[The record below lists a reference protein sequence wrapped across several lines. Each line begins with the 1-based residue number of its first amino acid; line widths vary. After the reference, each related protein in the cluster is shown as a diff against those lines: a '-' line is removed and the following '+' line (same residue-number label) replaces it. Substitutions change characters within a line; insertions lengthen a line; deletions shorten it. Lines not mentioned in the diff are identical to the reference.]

1 MHSQPRALLP
11 TPVRILRRAERT
23 SLVTRVPV
31 LFIAG
36 ASAAAVAVA
45 GVLMRLADPSEFHSV
60 PAAMWWAVQTITT
73 VGYGDLVLAKPWRVL
88 TPIKGSTGALMWLIH
103 GCIFRFREPVYHA
116 VHAPA
121 S

>member
-1 MHSQPRALLP
+1 LLD
-11 TPVRILRRAERT
+11 
-23 SLVTRVPV
+23 
-31 LFIAG
+31 G
-36 ASAAAVAVA
+36 ASGFGHKGTFDSATKIVDNRHLSGASSPFR
-45 GVLMRLADPSEFHSV
+45 GV
-60 PAAMWWAVQTITT
+60 TYTT

-88 TPIKGSTGALMWLIH
+88 TPIKGLTGALMWLIH